1 MIRTAFLAMLLAAAL
16 VATVTLPGRGALAGD
31 DDQARLAMA
40 PDPGDI
46 SPRDQGESDGEKK
59 ELLEERTY
67 RHGGLLITV
76 RLMERERDAVD
87 FELDV
92 ENPEG
97 VGKTLRARLCL
108 FDTRVR
114 NRDCGSG
121 EEPLFVDVK
130 AKSTVT
136 LKVRVLPLSIWE
148 AWTLVVVKVH
158 DK

>member
-1 MIRTAFLAMLLAAAL
+1 MLLAAAL
-16 VATVTLPGRGALAGD
+16 VVTALLPGRGVHAGHD
-31 DDQARLAMA
+31 GRARLAMA

-46 SPRDQGESDGEKK
+46 PPRDEGESDGEEK
-59 ELLEERTY
+59 EPLEERTY

-87 FELDV
+87 FELDI
-92 ENPEG
+92 ENPEA

-158 DK
+158 DR

>member
-1 MIRTAFLAMLLAAAL
+1 MLLTVAL
-16 VATVTLPGRGALAGD
+16 VTTVTLPGRSAPAGD
-31 DDQARLAMA
+31 DDRARLAMA

-46 SPRDQGESDGEKK
+46 PSRDESESDGEKK
-59 ELLEERTY
+59 EPLEVRTY

-136 LKVRVLPLSIWE
+136 LKVRVLTLSIWE

-158 DK
+158 NR